1 MLAENKTVI
10 EGSVIF
16 INRYK
21 HKVFVRC
28 EIKELIEILA
38 LPYLPETEF
47 SIEFPFYEQIEFNFS
62 NGHTCI
68 RALTENN
75 RVLHTVDIT
84 NKPALLT
91 KSSFAKAFWK
101 SAMLRQNI
109 SESFSRITNST
120 FPFSDAEVTLENLVF
135 FTRFAGFDAMFYYS
149 IPYEKETMKIDE
161 SFTNL
166 DRLKTP
172 QKAIEYV
179 SSFSFAKSKSVRR
192 MVYLNQGLL
201 FYLPECEMLFNA
213 INNIDIFRKIIKCN
227 LSFVILENLHQ
238 FPLMINF
245 IIDYCRLGYAVN
257 LANKICNSPWD
268 FLRNY
273 AVYYCSLSDFGKA
286 NEQKK
291 WPTNTSLIGVD
302 YSLPMAK
309 IITEKSDCKIGK
321 FSFRCLR
328 NTGECFNAGKDLD
341 NCLTEWQSQDNAVVT
356 VSINE
361 NMAAAIELES
371 GRVRQAYIYRNCSI
385 NEMPGLTESIRKWSQ
400 TNHINF
406 NPYDFID

>member
-28 EIKELIEILA
+28 EIKDLVEFLA
-38 LPYLPETEF
+38 LPYLPENGF

-161 SFTNL
+161 SFVNL

-192 MVYLNQGLL
+192 IICLNQGLL
-201 FYLPECEMLFNA
+201 FYLPEIEMLFNA
-213 INNIDIFRKIIKCN
+213 IDNIDIFRKLLECKLC
-227 LSFVILENLHQ
+227 FDILENLHQ
-238 FPLMINF
+238 FPLMIKF
-245 IIDYCRLGYAVN
+245 IIDYCRMGHAVS
-257 LANKICNSPWD
+257 LANKIRTHTWD
-268 FLRNY
+268 YIRGY
-273 AVYYCSLSDFGKA
+273 SIYYCSLSNIGKVK
-286 NEQKK
+286 EQKK
-291 WPTNTSLIGVD
+291 WPTDFASIGAN
-302 YSLPMAK
+302 YSLPMSENFSAN
-309 IITEKSDCKIGK
+309 SDCKIGK

-328 NTGECFNAGKDLD
+328 NTGECFKAGEKLE
-341 NCLTEWQSQDNAVVT
+341 NCLIKWHGYDNTVVT
-356 VSINE
+356 VSVNE
-361 NMAAAIELES
+361 KIVAAIELKS
-371 GRVRQAYIYRNCSI
+371 GKVQQAYMYRNCSI
-385 NEMPGLTESIRKWSQ
+385 NEMPGLTEAIRKWSQ
-400 TNHINF
+400 VNNMAF